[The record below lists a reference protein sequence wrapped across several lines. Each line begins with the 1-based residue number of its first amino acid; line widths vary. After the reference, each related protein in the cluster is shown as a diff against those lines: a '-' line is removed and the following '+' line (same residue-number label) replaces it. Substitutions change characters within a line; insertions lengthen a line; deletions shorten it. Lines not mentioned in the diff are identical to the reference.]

1 MTYQGIFLKYSCCGA
16 KPLRELRS
24 SRPRR
29 ASRNRSGCDTRRI
42 GDIDAPTDVSPW
54 DRTKR
59 TRAQNLG
66 RPRPPFTR
74 RRVEGTHPKAGHHVC
89 VRHHAPP
96 CLACDAAMDRTSDL
110 ASCCST
116 RWPRGTTYSLCP
128 PLFQRM
134 ARAEASASRG
144 ERGRWLSNA
153 SAFSAAESRA
163 APEKMR
169 QKRSVSSAAAVTTV
183 VPSGD

>member
-29 ASRNRSGCDTRRI
+29 ASRNRSGCDV
-42 GDIDAPTDVSPW
+42 DAPTDVSPW

-59 TRAQNLG
+59 HARKISDARA
-66 RPRPPFTR
+66 RPPTR

>member
-1 MTYQGIFLKYSCCGA
+1 MMS
-16 KPLRELRS
+16 
-24 SRPRR
+24 PR
-29 ASRNRSGCDTRRI
+29 TH
-42 GDIDAPTDVSPW
+42 
-54 DRTKR
+54 KR
-59 TRAQNLG
+59 TTIRNHAQI
-66 RPRPPFTR
+66 PSDARPPPTGYPPDLGTR
-74 RRVEGTHPKAGHHVC
+74 AHTVPKDILCG
-89 VRHHAPP
+89 VRHHAP
-96 CLACDAAMDRTSDL
+96 CLTCDARWTTSDF

-116 RWPRGTTYSLCP
+116 RWPRGTTYS
-128 PLFQRM
+128 LFQRM

-153 SAFSAAESRA
+153 SAFSAAESRG

>member
-1 MTYQGIFLKYSCCGA
+1 MRYVSSDGYRLQNECSIIYVSLTHKHRERTTKSTSRARKVATDGA
-16 KPLRELRS
+16 AR
-24 SRPRR
+24 RPPDL
-29 ASRNRSGCDTRRI
+29 G
-42 GDIDAPTDVSPW
+42 
-54 DRTKR
+54 
-59 TRAQNLG
+59 TRAH
-66 RPRPPFTR
+66 T
-74 RRVEGTHPKAGHHVC
+74 VPKDILCG
-89 VRHHAPP
+89 VRHHAP
-96 CLACDAAMDRTSDL
+96 CLTCDARWTTSDF

-116 RWPRGTTYSLCP
+116 RWPRGTTYS
-128 PLFQRM
+128 LFQRM

-153 SAFSAAESRA
+153 SAFSAAESRG